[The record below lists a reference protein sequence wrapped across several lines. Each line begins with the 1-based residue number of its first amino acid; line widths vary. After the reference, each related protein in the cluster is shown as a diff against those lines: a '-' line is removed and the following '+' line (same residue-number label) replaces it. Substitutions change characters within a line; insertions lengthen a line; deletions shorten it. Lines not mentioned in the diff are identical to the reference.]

1 MEIMKQ
7 LSQTII
13 IYIIAALLI
22 SQKTSAAE
30 PAVTSDYALRLH
42 LNPYLELLED
52 PGGTLTID
60 QVSSAEYASKFK
72 KSHREVPTFGYTSST
87 YWVRITIR
95 NQSLLNE
102 AWVLET
108 RPAYINVIE
117 LYMPKAQD
125 DGFWSIKT
133 GVSTPKKT
141 RDVFHHRFV
150 FNLSL
155 PYHIDQTFY
164 LRIQN
169 QSTLVVDLHLWH
181 QVEFL
186 KKSRTEYFLL
196 GLFYGSMLIMLLYNL
211 FLYFSLRETS
221 YFYYVAFS
229 VAFLSWNVVY
239 EGIAQLYFFPG
250 DLAVNQKVGLVL
262 LSVSGILLLGFAKS
276 FLRLKAYSPYLSSVF
291 TSLQLITC
299 FILLFVPFL
308 SYGTIATVLVFI
320 ALVTFITI
328 TISFVLLRKAQLL
341 PVRFYFAAWGFLIF
355 GFSLFLLVRIGI
367 LPAIGFNEFAF
378 RFGIVWMVTMLSLA
392 LANSI
397 NALKDSAEKANSE
410 LQTSEHLFKAVFN
423 QSYQLIGLLSPGG
436 KIIKINNTALRFANL
451 EPVDIEG
458 KYFWDGPWWNSEAS
472 IEELKAV
479 IDRAANGEFIRF
491 ETTHV
496 DHKNRVRIIDFSL
509 KPILDDAGKVVLIIP
524 EGRDITERKEM
535 EDVLRE
541 SEEKYREL
549 VDLAQ
554 DGILVLQDGK
564 IQFANPYLA
573 TMVGYEVSDLVGTEF
588 KHYIDGSSYQ
598 EVIERFFEVEEK
610 VTQSSNH
617 ETKLIHKNG
626 IECFVEYNFNSITY
640 NGKPAFL
647 VLIRNI
653 HNRKQAEAALRKS
666 EASLESSERRY
677 QELYDRSVVGMFS
690 SRATDGKI
698 LNANMEAIRIFG
710 LQSKLKQL
718 DMFHTADMYVNISDR
733 QELLR
738 KLYQKGTLHNYQVRF
753 KKITGKE
760 FWAEFSVKYYPES
773 NLIEGSIKDV
783 TRNKEAEEVLK
794 RSREELNRLVKERT
808 KQLEDSKKEL
818 LEKTRQLELS
828 NQKLQ
833 ENEYQIRSILENS
846 PDYILN
852 VDDYYKIQYCNRS
865 VVGFEKRELV
875 GTSILELTS
884 AEHREALK
892 DSINK
897 VFSSGVADNIELD
910 MRFSGADNHWFE
922 IRFARLREEN
932 PASQVMII
940 ATDITQ
946 RLIAESELED
956 AQNLAIEKAHKAG
969 MADIA
974 SGILHNVG
982 NLLNSVNTSIHVL
995 GKILRNSSHDG
1006 LSQANSILREKMDS
1020 LDDFVAS
1027 DPKGKLLLKY
1037 YFQVGEMIEKEHDQ
1051 LADNTN
1057 RVKEKLELIAGVIAA
1072 QQSFADADS
1081 LTEKHSLAS
1090 IVEDV
1095 LTIHMGSIER
1105 YGISIE
1111 KKFCELPKIP
1121 IQKAKLVHVLIS
1133 ILDNATE
1140 AMSDLNDQFKKIT
1153 ISTTKEADN
1162 VILTISDTGI
1172 GIPEENLKRI
1182 FMHDYRN
1189 AQNRHCF
1196 SLHCSAIY
1204 MTEMNGNIW
1213 AKSDGKSKGA
1223 TFYVQL
1229 PIQ

>member
-1 MEIMKQ
+1 MH
-7 LSQTII
+7 SII
-13 IYIIAALLI
+13 IFIIAALLVSI
-22 SQKTSAAE
+22 KANAVE
-30 PAVTSDYALRLH
+30 PALTSDDALQLN
-42 LNPYLELLED
+42 LNPYVELLED
-52 PGGTLTID
+52 PDGKLTID
-60 QVSSAEYASKFK
+60 QVSSPAYASRFK
-72 KSHREVPTFGYTSST
+72 KNHQEVPTFGYTASA
-87 YWVRITIR
+87 YWVRLTIR

-108 RPAYINVIE
+108 RPANINVIE
-117 LYMPKAQD
+117 LYMPKINNK
-125 DGFWSIKT
+125 GFWSIKT
-133 GVSTPKKT
+133 GVSTPKST

-155 PYHIDQTFY
+155 PYHLDQTFY
-164 LRIQN
+164 LKIQN

-186 KKSRTEYFLL
+186 KQSKTEYFLL
-196 GLFYGSMLIMLLYNL
+196 GLFYGTMMIMLLYNL
-211 FLYFSLRETS
+211 FLYISLREVS
-221 YFYYVAFS
+221 YFYYVVFFI
-229 VAFLSWNVVY
+229 AFLSWNILY
-239 EGIAQLYFFPG
+239 EGIAQLYFFPD
-250 DLAVNQKVGLVL
+250 DLVVNQKVGLVL
-262 LSVSGILLLGFAKS
+262 LSISGILLLGFAKS
-276 FLRLKAYSPYLSSVF
+276 FLRLKAYSPQLSSVI
-291 TSLQLITC
+291 TSLQYITC
-299 FILLFVPFL
+299 FILIFIPFV
-308 SYGTIATVLVFI
+308 SYGAVAKTLVFI
-320 ALVTFITI
+320 ALITFVTI
-328 TISFVLLRKAQLL
+328 TISFILLRKVQKQ

-355 GFSLFLLVRIGI
+355 GFTLFLLVRLGI
-367 LPAIGFNEFAF
+367 LPAIGFNEFAY
-378 RFGIVWMVTMLSLA
+378 RFGVVWMITLLSLA
-392 LANSI
+392 LADSI
-397 NALKDSAEKANSE
+397 NALKDNAEKANSE
-410 LQTSEHLFKAVFN
+410 LRTSEQLFKAIFN
-423 QSYQLIGLLSPGG
+423 QTYQLIGLLSPDGRV
-436 KIIKINNTALRFANL
+436 IKTNNTALRFA
-451 EPVDIEG
+451 DIEPTDIVG
-458 KYFWDGPWWNSEAS
+458 KYFWDCPWWNNKEYFEDVKEA
-472 IEELKAV
+472 IH
-479 IDRAANGEFIRF
+479 RAAKGEFIRF

-496 DHKNRVRIIDFSL
+496 DHKNKKHIIDFSL
-509 KPILDDAGKVVLIIP
+509 KPISDDDGKVVLLIP

-554 DGILVLQDGK
+554 DGILVLQDGM
-564 IQFANPYLA
+564 IQFANPYLG
-573 TMVGYEVSDLVGTEF
+573 TMTGYEVSELVGTEF
-588 KHYIDGSSYQ
+588 KQYIDASSYQ
-598 EVIERFFEVEEK
+598 EIMDRFFVDEEEV
-610 VTQSSNH
+610 SRPSNY
-617 ETKLIHKNG
+617 ETKLIHKDG
-626 IECFVEYNFNSITY
+626 SECYVEYNANSITY
-640 NGKPAFL
+640 KGKQAFL

-653 HNRKQAEAALRKS
+653 HNRKQAEAALKKS

-677 QELYDRSVVGMFS
+677 RELYDRSVVGMFS

-698 LNANMEAIRIFG
+698 LSSNREANHIFG
-710 LQSKLKQL
+710 LSSNSKQIDLI
-718 DMFHTADMYVNISDR
+718 HTVDMYVNKDDQ
-733 QELLR
+733 QELLK
-738 KLYQKGTLHNYQVRF
+738 KLFQEGTLHNSQVKFR
-753 KKITGKE
+753 KISGEE
-760 FWAEFSVKYYPES
+760 FWAEISVKYYPES

-794 RSREELNRLVKERT
+794 RSREELNKLVKERT
-808 KQLEDSKKEL
+808 KQLEDSQNEL

-852 VDDYYKIQYCNRS
+852 VDDSYKIQYCNRS
-865 VVGFEKRELV
+865 VVGYEKQELV

-884 AEHREALK
+884 GENQETLKTSIKNVLSKGAAE
-892 DSINK
+892 
-897 VFSSGVADNIELD
+897 NIEMD

-922 IRFARLREEN
+922 IRFAPLREN
-932 PASQVMII
+932 DPISQVMII

-1006 LSQANSILREKMDS
+1006 LSQANSILREKLDS

-1057 RVKEKLELIAGVIAA
+1057 RIKEKLELISGVIAA

-1090 IVEDV
+1090 VVEDV

-1105 YGISIE
+1105 YGIAIE
-1111 KKFCELPKIP
+1111 KDFCELPKIP

-1133 ILDNATE
+1133 VLDNATE
-1140 AMSDLNDQFKKIT
+1140 AMADLNDQHKKIT
-1153 ISTTKEADN
+1153 ISTAKEAEN

-1172 GIPEENLKRI
+1172 GIAEENLKRI

-1213 AKSDGKSKGA
+1213 AKSDGKNKGA
-1223 TFYVQL
+1223 MFFLQL
-1229 PIQ
+1229 PMH